1 MKDILILSDESTIEL
16 ESFSSLEDLRVLS
29 PDKQSMVATWD
40 KFTKENLEAVE
51 IASPD
56 GTIIGKYKDITLIS
70 ETSYIQSDGNILTSY
85 KLVGEQ
91 IKEAAGETEE

>member
-29 PDKQSMVATWD
+29 PDKQSMVVTWN

-56 GTIIGKYKDITLIS
+56 GTVIGKYNNITLIS
-70 ETSYIQSDGNILTSY
+70 ETSYMQPDGSILTSY
-85 KLVGEQ
+85 KLTGEQTKEVGE
-91 IKEAAGETEE
+91 